1 MGEKKMSVGEAVNLL
16 IRELKLASA
25 SWGQGVG
32 GVGAGGLG
40 LGGGGSAQSEGL
52 TGLVYN
58 KEERSSA
65 PRYEKEI
72 KLTMTS

>member
-16 IRELKLASA
+16 IRELKLASV
-25 SWGQGVG
+25 SWGQGMG
-32 GVGAGGLG
+32 GGCAGGLG

-65 PRYEKEI
+65 PRYEKE
-72 KLTMTS
+72 KK